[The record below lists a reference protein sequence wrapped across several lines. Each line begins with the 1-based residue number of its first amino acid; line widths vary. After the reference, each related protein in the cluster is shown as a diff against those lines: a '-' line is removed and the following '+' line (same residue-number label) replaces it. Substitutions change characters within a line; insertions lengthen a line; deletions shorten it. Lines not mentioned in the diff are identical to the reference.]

1 LKKRIILTSELPGE
15 RYKKLLNESGV
26 EVKVLSP
33 EERKDIRS
41 SVSSFDPEGLIT
53 LLSDKIDKSVIT
65 AAPRLK
71 VISNYAVGFNN
82 IDVKYCSEKG
92 ITVTNTP
99 DVLTDS
105 TADVAILLLLTASR
119 RSYEGEKFTREGKFT
134 GWEPDLF
141 LGKSLKG
148 KTFGVIG
155 MGRIGKATAKRAK
168 AFGLKTVYWN
178 RTKLSVDQ
186 ETELSAEYCE
196 IDDLI
201 RNSHFISLHL
211 PFVPELH
218 HLIGKKEIASM
229 RSDAILINT
238 ARGALVDEDALAD
251 ALIEK
256 RIYAAG
262 FDVYEYE
269 PVINQKLFAL
279 NNAVLLPHIG
289 SATEETRAEMA
300 EMTINGCLSVLEEKK
315 PANSVN

>member
-1 LKKRIILTSELPGE
+1 DLR
-15 RYKKLLNESGV
+15 NA
-26 EVKVLSP
+26 
-33 EERKDIRS
+33 
-41 SVSSFDPEGLIT
+41 VSSFDPEGLIT

-92 ITVTNTP
+92 ITVTNIP

-155 MGRIGKATAKRAK
+155 MGRIGRATAKRAK
-168 AFGLKTVYWN
+168 AFGLKIVYWN
-178 RTKLSVDQ
+178 RTRISIDK

-251 ALIEK
+251 ALIGK

-262 FDVYEYE
+262 FDVYENE
-269 PVINQKLFAL
+269 PVINEKLFAL

-289 SATEETRAEMA
+289 SAAEETRAEMA
-300 EMTINGCLSVLEEKK
+300 EMTINGCLSVLEGKK